1 MLGLIKKKANTLLGI
16 DISSTSVKLLELSR
30 SGGRYKVEAYAVEP
44 LPPNAVVEKN
54 IVELEGVGQALSRVL
69 VKAKTNLKSAVVA
82 VAGSAVITKTIE
94 MEAGLSEDELENQL
108 KIEADQYI
116 PYPLEEV
123 AIDFEVQG
131 LSARNPERVDVLLA
145 ACRKENVEVR
155 EAALALAG
163 LTAKV
168 VDVEA
173 YALERSYALLS
184 SQLGADT
191 DQLTVAVVDI
201 GATMTTL
208 PAGRAIRNIDF
219 QRGEKGEG
227 NVVIDLSDPTLSPD
241 IQEQGGKI
249 RLDFAKTQLPDALR
263 VRLDVKDFATPV
275 QFVNASAQSDRTS
288 ITIEPSGLYDYLVY
302 QTDNRLTVSI
312 KPMTTE
318 DAERRKKD
326 NFAYTGEKLS
336 LNFQDIDVRS
346 VLQLIA
352 DFTDL
357 NLVASDTVQ
366 GNITLRLQNVPWDQA
381 LDLVLK
387 TKGLD
392 KRKLGNVLLVA
403 PADEI
408 AARERQELEAQKQ
421 IAELAPLRRELIQV
435 NYAKAAD
442 IAKLFQSVTS
452 DGGQEGKE
460 GGRGSI
466 TVDDRTNSIIAYQPQ
481 ERLDEL
487 RRIVS
492 QLDIPVRQVMIEARI
507 VEANVGYDKSLG
519 VRWGGAYHKGNWRGY
534 GKDGNI
540 GIKDEDGMNC
550 GPIAGNCTFPTTGTS
565 KSPSPFVD
573 IGAKDATSGIG
584 IGFITDNIIL
594 DLQLSAMEKTGNGEI
609 VSQPKVVTSDKETAK
624 ILKGQEVP
632 YQEASSS
639 GATSTS
645 FKEAAL
651 SLEVTPQI
659 TPDNRIIVEVKV
671 TKDAPDFDRALN
683 GVPPINKN
691 EVNAKILV
699 NDGETIVIGGVFSNT
714 QSKSVDKVP
723 FLGDLPYLGR
733 LFRRDTVSDVK
744 NELLVFLTPRIMN
757 NQAIAIGR

>member
-1 MLGLIKKKANTLLGI
+1 MNSGLSRLGI
-16 DISSTSVKLLELSR
+16 
-30 SGGRYKVEAYAVEP
+30 A
-44 LPPNAVVEKN
+44 
-54 IVELEGVGQALSRVL
+54 
-69 VKAKTNLKSAVVA
+69 
-82 VAGSAVITKTIE
+82 
-94 MEAGLSEDELENQL
+94 
-108 KIEADQYI
+108 
-116 PYPLEEV
+116 
-123 AIDFEVQG
+123 
-131 LSARNPERVDVLLA
+131 LLA
-145 ACRKENVEVR
+145 AMFAPALLAADLEKLDV
-155 EAALALAG
+155 AALPGDRVELKLQFDEPVAAPRGYTIEQPARIALDLPG
-163 LTAKV
+163 VQNKLGTKNRELSV
-168 VDVEA
+168 GNTRSVTVVEA
-173 YALERSYALLS
+173 KDRTRLIINLTTLSSYTTRVEGNNLFVVVGNSPAGASVASAAPVKASPAPASYA
-184 SQLGADT
+184 QPIKPKPY
-191 DQLTVAVVDI
+191 V
-201 GATMTTL
+201 

-609 VSQPKVVTSDKETAK
+609 RDLGQGNREDPQGPGSTLPGGQLQWRYQHLVQGGRAVPRGDPADHPGQPDHRRSEGDQGCAGLRSRTERRTADQQERGERQDP
-624 ILKGQEVP
+624 GQRRRDHRHRRRVQQHPEQVGGQGAVP
-632 YQEASSS
+632 RRPALP
-639 GATSTS
+639 GA
-645 FKEAAL
+645 A
-651 SLEVTPQI
+651 
-659 TPDNRIIVEVKV
+659 
-671 TKDAPDFDRALN
+671 
-683 GVPPINKN
+683 VP
-691 EVNAKILV
+691 ARY
-699 NDGETIVIGGVFSNT
+699 G
-714 QSKSVDKVP
+714 
-723 FLGDLPYLGR
+723 LGR
-733 LFRRDTVSDVK
+733 EKRTSGFPDTADH
-744 NELLVFLTPRIMN
+744 E
-757 NQAIAIGR
+757 